1 MFESIHNVWNRN
13 LGPINSQR
21 YQEKSRDHFLSRQP
35 RDDLV
40 APGWPPGQ
48 SDRCS
53 RCRSRLRLERF
64 SQVDGT
70 TREIFGILGR
80 AAVCW
85 DHPVQTQ
92 GFVSVEHTYIH
103 LP

>member
-1 MFESIHNVWNRN
+1 MFEYYESKMLKHN
-13 LGPINSQR
+13 LGKPIPKPINSR
-21 YQEKSRDHFLSRQP
+21 YQGH
-35 RDDLV
+35 
-40 APGWPPGQ
+40 PGIIFFPDPEMIWWPPGQ

-53 RCRSRLRLERF
+53 RCRSRQRLERF

-85 DHPVQTQ
+85 DYPVQTQ
-92 GFVSVEHTYIH
+92 GFVSFG
-103 LP
+103 